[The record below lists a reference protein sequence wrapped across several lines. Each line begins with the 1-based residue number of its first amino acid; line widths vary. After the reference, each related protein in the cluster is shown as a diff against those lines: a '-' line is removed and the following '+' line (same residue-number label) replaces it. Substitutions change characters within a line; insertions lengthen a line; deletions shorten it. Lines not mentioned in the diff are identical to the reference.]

1 MIRQK
6 DYQMHKNLNKSFSQI
21 LRYCVNREQFKGKDI
36 SKSHLY
42 YLISEILKIEKVKL
56 FTDSKKEINFKTE
69 KQILKKFFFLINSK
83 PLSRILGKKEFFSR
97 DFFINKYTL
106 DPRPDTETLVE
117 IVVKLLMQKKKKK
130 YKSS

>member
-117 IVVKLLMQKKKKK
+117 IVVKLLMQKKKKI
-130 YKSS
+130 

>member
-1 MIRQK
+1 
-6 DYQMHKNLNKSFSQI
+6 MHRNLNKSFSQI

-69 KQILKKFFFLINSK
+69 KQILKKF
-83 PLSRILGKKEFFSR
+83 
-97 DFFINKYTL
+97 
-106 DPRPDTETLVE
+106 
-117 IVVKLLMQKKKKK
+117 LMDIQIYFYLRKNI
-130 YKSS
+130 